1 MQQSQIDPPKTPK
14 LFHTGSLAEYHEYNL
29 KCALATYVS
38 QLTNKSKL
46 EARAAAKDIMTNNA
60 AFVTAVQSYKHV
72 VTHYFIA
79 KTEIWMALYMKPVF
93 GVRGGNLA
101 NKFASSRGAIH
112 FHSVLQ
118 AIPKALNIGGEE
130 LRTYAESIKDA
141 LLCVNAYIEDEYLS
155 VHHEDF

>member
-1 MQQSQIDPPKTPK
+1 M
-14 LFHTGSLAEYHEYNL
+14 
-29 KCALATYVS
+29 S
-38 QLTNKSKL
+38 QLINKSK
-46 EARAAAKDIMTNNA
+46 EDARAAATDILDNNS
-60 AFVTAVQSYKHV
+60 AFVRAVQTYKNV
-72 VTHYFIA
+72 VTHYFAA

-93 GVRGGNLA
+93 GVTGGNLA
-101 NKFASSRGAIH
+101 NKFAVSRGAIH